1 MVLCN
6 WNRLD
11 TYPSIASSTSTTCI
25 QTLNKRRRLGCV
37 IPASCLTKRCA
48 EQHLK
53 THRNLIH
60 LLVEFRVWHDPP
72 AEGLQ
77 LREAGVVGRLLEVR
91 LIIWVFLV
99 RYRDSSGVKVELTCP
114 DSSTGLVRRI
124 ELKKSNYSVC
134 CLRDVFLIYK
144 DIS

>member
-1 MVLCN
+1 M
-6 WNRLD
+6 
-11 TYPSIASSTSTTCI
+11 
-25 QTLNKRRRLGCV
+25 

-77 LREAGVVGRLLEVR
+77 LREAGVVGRLLEVLR
-91 LIIWVFLV
+91 VLV
-99 RYRDSSGVKVELTCP
+99 EPHVD
-114 DSSTGLVRRI
+114 GLAQRAQAVLPHPLPHGALRVAQEI
-124 ELKKSNYSVC
+124 VPEMKKSI
-134 CLRDVFLIYK
+134 FF
-144 DIS
+144 